1 MDFVDKIKEMGSVA
15 VEKGKEIGNA
25 AVSKG
30 KELGNLAKLK
40 IEIVNLETEIEKCK
54 TAIGSIIYDEK
65 ISVENASIKEL
76 IIKISDYTKELNSKK
91 KELNNES

>member
-1 MDFVDKIKEMGSVA
+1 MDFVDKIKEIGSVA
-15 VEKGKEIGNA
+15 VEKGKELGNVA
-25 AVSKG
+25 INKG

-40 IEIVNLETEIEKCK
+40 IDIVNLESEIEKCK
-54 TAIGSIIYDEK
+54 IAIGNIIYDEK

-76 IIKISDYTKELNSKK
+76 IKKISDYTKELNSKK